1 MTIKQV
7 CLHST
12 TEAPAPAPSYAPDH
26 ALPQGAGAFF
36 WLLTIASC
44 IAVAHAAN
52 AVEQSSY
59 SAFVTA
65 VLLQGAIYLTAV
77 MLVLGR
83 RHLAGTLVPIL
94 IVAALLRGLA
104 LTPPPNLSTDVY
116 RYIWDGRVQAAGLS
130 PYLHVPADQRLA
142 HLRDQT
148 IYPNINQKD
157 RAVTIYPPAAELL
170 FLLAH
175 HIEDGLFG
183 MRVVMAA
190 LDLITIAALLAL
202 LAALRLPREHVLIY
216 AWHPLPIWEFVC
228 HAHIDAAVTA
238 LIALGLLAAV
248 RARQALAGSIFAVAV
263 LTKYFPLVLLPAIWR
278 QWEWRMPAAFAAT
291 AIALYLPFVWTGG
304 VAVLG
309 FLPQHLDN
317 EGYAAGWGFHPVW
330 LLRDFGL
337 ADPPAA
343 LYVAFAL
350 AVLAGLALWVLFR
363 RAADAVRLDAL
374 VWLGAAFIFLTSPH
388 YPWYFAF
395 LTALLTMAPNPA
407 VLAMTLL
414 APLLYLPQPPGGLSW
429 THLYLLVYWLPV
441 AIALCWGLWKI
452 DARRVQ

>member
-1 MTIKQV
+1 
-7 CLHST
+7 
-12 TEAPAPAPSYAPDH
+12 
-26 ALPQGAGAFF
+26 
-36 WLLTIASC
+36 
-44 IAVAHAAN
+44 
-52 AVEQSSY
+52 
-59 SAFVTA
+59 
-65 VLLQGAIYLTAV
+65 
-77 MLVLGR
+77 
-83 RHLAGTLVPIL
+83 
-94 IVAALLRGLA
+94 
-104 LTPPPNLSTDVY
+104 
-116 RYIWDGRVQAAGLS
+116 
-130 PYLHVPADQRLA
+130 
-142 HLRDQT
+142 
-148 IYPNINQKD
+148 
-157 RAVTIYPPAAELL
+157 
-170 FLLAH
+170 
-175 HIEDGLFG
+175 
-183 MRVVMAA
+183 
-190 LDLITIAALLAL
+190 
-202 LAALRLPREHVLIY
+202 
-216 AWHPLPIWEFVC
+216 
-228 HAHIDAAVTA
+228 
-238 LIALGLLAAV
+238 
-248 RARQALAGSIFAVAV
+248 
-263 LTKYFPLVLLPAIWR
+263 
-278 QWEWRMPAAFAAT
+278 MPAAFAAT

-374 VWLGAAFIFLTSPH
+374 VWLGAAFVFLTSPH